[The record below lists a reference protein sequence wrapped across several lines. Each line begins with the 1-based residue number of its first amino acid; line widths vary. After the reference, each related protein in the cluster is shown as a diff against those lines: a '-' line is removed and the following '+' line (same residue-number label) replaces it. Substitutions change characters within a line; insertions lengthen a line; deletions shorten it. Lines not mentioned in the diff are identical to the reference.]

1 MDNKIM
7 LYEKSIERSLQ
18 KQISDNSK
26 DLKLFVDT
34 EIKEVKLS
42 FQNLERSLQKT
53 DKSVLEN
60 NAKVERMEKS
70 LREQIAFISKM
81 TDQVQVLE
89 KKLKE
94 SEKNFETHKEEIQR
108 QFSQIQAHN
117 AKIKTAVA

>member
-1 MDNKIM
+1 MISTMDNKIM
-7 LYEKSIERSLQ
+7 LYEKSIERTLQ

-34 EIKEVKLS
+34 EVKEVKLS

-53 DKSVLEN
+53 DKSVLES

-81 TDQVQVLE
+81 TDQLQVLE

-94 SEKNFETHKEEIQR
+94 SEKNFETHKEEI
-108 QFSQIQAHN
+108 
-117 AKIKTAVA
+117 